1 MATRRPG
8 STRQRLLDV
17 ALDLFAE
24 EGFGGTT
31 ITEVERRAGL
41 APGTGS
47 FYRHFASKE
56 ELLRAAVDREVERCM
71 VEVEAGRAAAPSLD
85 DPQAQE
91 AQLLELLLQDIR
103 RFDRLFRLLFT
114 EGDRVPE
121 VREAVITAL
130 KGPGDRVSWAEDP
143 RLVLRITA
151 LTGYH
156 LLSGLQGS
164 LVDGVPERDFLRALA
179 ELDSE

>member
-8 STRQRLLDV
+8 STRERLLDV

-24 EGFGGTT
+24 EGFRGTT

-41 APGTGS
+41 TPGTGS

-56 ELLRAAVDREVERCM
+56 DLLRAAVDREVERGM
-71 VEVEAGRAAAPSLD
+71 VDVEASRAAAPTLD
-85 DPQAQE
+85 DPRAQE
-91 AQLLELLLQDIR
+91 AQQLELLLQDIR
-103 RFDRLFRLLFT
+103 RFDRVFRLLFT

-121 VREAVITAL
+121 LRDAITTAL
-130 KGPGDRVSWAEDP
+130 KGPGDQVTWADDP
-143 RLVLRITA
+143 LLVLRIVA

-156 LLSGLQGS
+156 LLTALPGS
-164 LVDGVPERDFLRALA
+164 LVDGVPEQDFLRALA
-179 ELDSE
+179 RLGVE